1 MATPSLTRNI
11 RLFPQYR
18 ACIDAMAWLPVFF
31 LYFSERVALH
41 EVLLLEAAY
50 YATIVTLEVPS
61 GYFSDRFGRRLTLL
75 LSSWAFCIAY
85 LTFVAAGDFPG
96 LLAAQVL
103 LGLGM
108 TLRSGTDTA
117 MHYDS
122 LAALGRSD
130 EFAHREALAERAGL
144 VSLGIC
150 SLLGGVFGLV
160 DLRLAYG
167 LSLVGALAALV
178 VAWQFTEPG
187 EHVHWQA
194 AERSFTRQLGRCA
207 GYLKLPPVLWFLGFF
222 VTLDVLMHMPY
233 EFYQPYLKLL
243 EQGPLLADS
252 SAAVSGAMMAVTMGI
267 AAFFAGH
274 SVWIRDRLGLPVLL
288 LSALAL
294 QAAIVVALASWLSLA
309 TALIVALRNTPDALT
324 HAPFNAAL
332 GKHLQSAH
340 RATFLSV
347 LNLVGRVALSLLLSG
362 LAWWLAPDS
371 TADWATLR
379 DLLAFCATL
388 GCAALV
394 LLAVSVKAIGGHR
407 L

>member
-1 MATPSLTRNI
+1 MAAPSLTRNI
-11 RLFPQYR
+11 RLFPWYR
-18 ACIDAMAWLPVFF
+18 ACVDAMAWLPIFF

-41 EVLLLEAAY
+41 DVLLLEAAY
-50 YATIVTLEVPS
+50 YATIVVLEVPS
-61 GYFSDRFGRRLTLL
+61 GYFSDRFGRRVTLL

-85 LTFVAAGDFPG
+85 LTFAAAGDFPG
-96 LLAAQVL
+96 LLVAQVL

-122 LAALGRSD
+122 LVALGRSGD
-130 EFAHREALAERAGL
+130 FAQREALAERAGL
-144 VSLGIC
+144 TSLGIC
-150 SLLGGVFGLV
+150 SLLGGLGGLV

-167 LSLVGALAALV
+167 LSLIGALAALV
-178 VAWQFTEPG
+178 VVWQFTEPG
-187 EHVHWQA
+187 GHAHWQA
-194 AERSFTRQLGRCA
+194 AERSFARQLRRCA
-207 GYLKLPPVLWFLGFF
+207 GYLKLPAVLWFLGFF
-222 VTLDVLMHMPY
+222 VALDVLMHVPY

-252 SAAVSGAMMAVTMGI
+252 SAAVSGAMMATTMGI
-267 AAFFAGH
+267 AAFLAGH
-274 SVWIRDRLGLPVLL
+274 SVWIRDRLGLPALL

-294 QAAIVVALASWLSLA
+294 QAAIVVVMSIWLSLA
-309 TALIVALRNTPDALT
+309 TALIIALRNVPDALT

-347 LNLVGRVALSLLLSG
+347 LNLTGRVVLSVLLSG

-371 TADWATLR
+371 TADWATLS

-388 GCAALV
+388 GCAALA
-394 LLAVSVKAIGGHR
+394 LLAISLKAIGEHR
-407 L
+407 R